1 MCQKMGISEEFFYV
15 YKAKIDEIHKA
26 IPRIATI
33 FYVLVV
39 GAHFLLSGLRSVA
52 TGCWCF

>member
-26 IPRIATI
+26 IPRISTI
-33 FYVLVV
+33 FFYVLVV
-39 GAHFLLSGLRSVA
+39 GSHSLLSGLQ
-52 TGCWCF
+52 